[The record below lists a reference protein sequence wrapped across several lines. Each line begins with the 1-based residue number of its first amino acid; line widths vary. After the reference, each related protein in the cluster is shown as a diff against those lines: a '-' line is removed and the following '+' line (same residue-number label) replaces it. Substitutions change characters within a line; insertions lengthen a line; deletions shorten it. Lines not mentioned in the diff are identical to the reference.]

1 MGAVGGEA
9 HVVDEVAGGHDAE
22 AGVQDLV
29 GPVDGLEVFFAA
41 LAVVAEH
48 LEHVAAQ
55 VAVACQGLEAG
66 ECLRVV
72 HEGVVALAAL
82 GDASP
87 RGPSPDAL
95 VGGEEVV
102 VLPDVGGDFV
112 GVEPTDHRD
121 ALVVLVAVEHLL
133 AEREERLRG
142 HDVVFEH
149 DDFVGQR
156 EGPLVGAEAG
166 GVAALV
172 VVEVLAVDV
181 ALPVNLVVADDAS
194 AGLDAGQVP
203 LVARSVLIEEE
214 A

>member
-1 MGAVGGEA
+1 M
-9 HVVDEVAGGHDAE
+9 
-22 AGVQDLV
+22 
-29 GPVDGLEVFFAA
+29 
-41 LAVVAEH
+41 
-48 LEHVAAQ
+48 
-55 VAVACQGLEAG
+55 
-66 ECLRVV
+66 
-72 HEGVVALAAL
+72 
-82 GDASP
+82 
-87 RGPSPDAL
+87 
-95 VGGEEVV
+95 
-102 VLPDVGGDFV
+102 
-112 GVEPTDHRD
+112 
-121 ALVVLVAVEHLL
+121 LVAVEHLL

-149 DDFVGQR
+149 DDLVGQR

-194 AGLDAGQVP
+194 AGLDAGQVA